1 MRNKLIIEKDKQ
13 LIDSLKF
20 KHKSISENIEQL
32 NDEKLHLETKLIKN
46 LICPK
51 CYSILNKE
59 ERKDCDC
66 NYYDCT
72 NCWYDTYK

>member
-20 KHKSISENIEQL
+20 KHSFIKDNIEKL
-32 NDEKLHLETKLIKN
+32 LLEKSDIENKLIEN

-51 CYSILNKE
+51 CYSQINE
-59 ERKDCDC
+59 IRYVYHECEVCDS
-66 NYYDCT
+66 
-72 NCWYDTYK
+72 